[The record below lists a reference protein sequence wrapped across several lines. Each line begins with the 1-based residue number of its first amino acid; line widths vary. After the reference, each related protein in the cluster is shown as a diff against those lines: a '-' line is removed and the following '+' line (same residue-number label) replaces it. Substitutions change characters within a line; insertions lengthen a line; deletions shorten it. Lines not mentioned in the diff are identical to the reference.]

1 MQKTSNFTHPY
12 LHKSNNC
19 CTFAAVFESAMK
31 RRILIIT
38 TLCLLCAGIRAE
50 SITTTQDFSSMASLG
65 TLTFTLSNTVGT
77 TDFVTYT
84 CSGTNAEFGADHV
97 YRTKISIRLPK
108 NGSTVTTSRIDEL
121 KEILIKFYPSGEYRP
136 NLRVQLSRDGET
148 WGDPLTGDKI
158 DYTST
163 GDITVTIPRNNYYV
177 RIRNNSSTK
186 EVSIVSIT
194 YYQDHCNCF
203 TYEP

>member
-121 KEILIKFYPSGEYRP
+121 KEILIKFYPSNEYRP

-148 WGDPLTGDKI
+148 WGDPLTGDEI
-158 DYTST
+158 DYTDGTVS
-163 GDITVTIPRNNYYV
+163 VTIPRNNYYV
-177 RIRNNSSTK
+177 RIRNSSTK
-186 EVSIVSIT
+186 DVSIVSIT

-203 TYEP
+203 VYEP